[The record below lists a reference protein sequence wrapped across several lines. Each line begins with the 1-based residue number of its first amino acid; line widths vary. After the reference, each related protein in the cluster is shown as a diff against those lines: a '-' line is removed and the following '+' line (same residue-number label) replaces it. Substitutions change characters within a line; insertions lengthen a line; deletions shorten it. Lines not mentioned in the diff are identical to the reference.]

1 MRDFLN
7 SYFKN
12 TFIFYLFLKYELI
25 ILLNM
30 SVITFT
36 NVTKYYSSTLILD
49 HVSFSVN
56 KGEKVALIGNNGAGK
71 TTLFKLILGIEEPTL
86 VPKEDKVG
94 DISILKGT
102 TIGYLDQNCITN
114 IENTVEQE
122 LLLAF
127 EKQIKME
134 AKIEEISE
142 QIKNNSSD
150 NSLLEKYN
158 NLLQEF
164 EKERGYTYK
173 NEIKEYLSKF
183 NFDLSYLDRKV
194 SSLSGGER
202 MKIAFIKI
210 LLFKYDILLLDE
222 PTNHIDVSTIEW
234 LENFLKNYEGTIFF
248 ISHDRY
254 FLNSL
259 ATRIF
264 ELENHKLTIYNM
276 GYENYLEAKKQ
287 NYESLLKQSIKE
299 EKQIEKYKRFIEF
312 YMPKPRFASR
322 AHDREKKLAKLE
334 ANRTEV
340 PKEENRKINFKIEG
354 SILANKQVL
363 KFSNV
368 VVGYDEP
375 LCPEFSFVLYG
386 QDRLA
391 IVGDNGIGKTTLVKS
406 IIGEIKLFKG
416 SIKPLRGI
424 QVGYIKQNDYIFD
437 KNIDAIDYLREK
449 YPNKLDKELRANLGR
464 FLFKGEDIFKSTGLM
479 SNGEKM
485 RLILCALTM
494 NSYDVLV
501 LDEPTNHLDMI
512 TKECLIDALK
522 NYDGCIIFVSHDRY
536 FINELANKT
545 LYLTPSQ
552 ALLIDGN
559 YDDLKVRLDAMDK
572 EANEHIDLNELEKN
586 LIKEKLPEKK
596 KEKLSNN
603 AIQKLQEEMADI
615 ELSLDVID
623 EKFND
628 PTTKYDEFADLNE
641 EKSNLETRYYEILGI
656 LEENGK

>member
-1 MRDFLN
+1 
-7 SYFKN
+7 
-12 TFIFYLFLKYELI
+12 
-25 ILLNM
+25 M
-30 SVITFT
+30 SVITFN

-49 HVSFSVN
+49 HVSFTVN

-94 DISILKGT
+94 EISILKGSS
-102 TIGYLDQNCITN
+102 IGYLDQNCISDIN
-114 IENTVEQE
+114 HTVEQE

-134 AKIEEISE
+134 SQIEELGE
-142 QIKNNSSD
+142 QIKRDSTNEK
-150 NSLLEKYN
+150 LLEKYN
-158 NLLQEF
+158 NLLQDF

-183 NFDLSYLDRKV
+183 NFDLSYLDRKI

-210 LLFKYDILLLDE
+210 LLFNYDILLLDE

-234 LENFLKNYEGTIFF
+234 LEGFLKNYEGTIFF

-259 ATRIF
+259 ATKIL
-264 ELENHKLTIYNM
+264 ELESHKLTAYNM
-276 GYENYLEAKKQ
+276 GYDNYLIAKKQ

-299 EKQIEKYKRFIEF
+299 ERQIEKYKRFIEF

-354 SILANKQVL
+354 SVLANKQVL

-368 VVGYDEP
+368 VVGYDKP

-406 IIGEIKLFKG
+406 IVGDINLYKG

-424 QVGYIKQNDYIFD
+424 QVGYIKQNDYTFE
-437 KNIDAIDYLREK
+437 KNTDAIEYLREK
-449 YPNKLDKELRANLGR
+449 FPNKLDKELRGNLGK
-464 FLFKGEDIFKSTGLM
+464 FLFKGDDIFKSTGLM

-494 NSYDVLV
+494 SSYEVLV

-512 TKECLIDALK
+512 TKECLIEALK

-536 FINELANKT
+536 FINELANET
-545 LYLTPSQ
+545 LYLTPNQ
-552 ALLIDGN
+552 ALLVEGN
-559 YDDLKVRLDAMDK
+559 YDDLKLKLEAMNK
-572 EANEHIDLNELEKN
+572 EQEHIDLKELEKN
-586 LIKEKLPEKK
+586 LVKEKLPEKK

-623 EKFND
+623 EKFSD
-628 PTTKYDEFADLNE
+628 PSTKYDEYADLNE

-656 LEENGK
+656 LEENDK

>member
-1 MRDFLN
+1 
-7 SYFKN
+7 
-12 TFIFYLFLKYELI
+12 
-25 ILLNM
+25 M
-30 SVITFT
+30 SVITFN

-49 HVSFSVN
+49 HVSFNVN

-71 TTLFKLILGIEEPTL
+71 TTLFKLILGLEEPTL

-94 DISILKGT
+94 EISILKGS
-102 TIGYLDQNCITN
+102 TIGYLDQNCISDIN
-114 IENTVEQE
+114 HTVEQE

-134 AKIEEISE
+134 AQIEELGE
-142 QIKNNSSD
+142 KIKHDSS
-150 NSLLEKYN
+150 NEKLLEKYN
-158 NLLQEF
+158 NLLLDF

-183 NFDLSYLDRKV
+183 NFEMSYLDREI

-234 LENFLKNYEGTIFF
+234 LEGFLKNYDGTIFF

-259 ATRIF
+259 ATKIL
-264 ELENHKLTIYNM
+264 ELENHKLTTYNM
-276 GYENYLEAKKQ
+276 GYDNYLLAKKQ
-287 NYESLLKQSIKE
+287 NYETLLKQSIKE
-299 EKQIEKYKRFIEF
+299 ERQIEKYKRFIEF

-363 KFSNV
+363 KFANV
-368 VVGYDEP
+368 VIGYDKA

-391 IVGDNGIGKTTLVKS
+391 IVGDNGIGKTTLIKS
-406 IIGEIKLFKG
+406 IVGEINLYKG

-424 QVGYIKQNDYIFD
+424 QVGYIKQNDYVFD
-437 KNIDAIDYLREK
+437 KNTDAIEYLREK
-449 YPNKLDKELRANLGR
+449 YPNKLDKELRGNLGK
-464 FLFKGEDIFKSTGLM
+464 FLFKGDDIFKSTGLM

-494 NSYDVLV
+494 SSYEVLV

-512 TKECLIDALK
+512 TKECLIEALK

-545 LYLTPSQ
+545 LYLTPTQ
-552 ALLIDGN
+552 ALLVDGN
-559 YDDLKVRLDAMDK
+559 YEDLKLKLEAMNK
-572 EANEHIDLNELEKN
+572 EQEHIDLKELEKN
-586 LIKEKLPEKK
+586 LVKEKLPEKR

-623 EKFND
+623 EKFSD
-628 PTTKYDEFADLNE
+628 PSTKYDEYADLNE

-656 LEENGK
+656 LEENNK

>member
-1 MRDFLN
+1 M
-7 SYFKN
+7 
-12 TFIFYLFLKYELI
+12 
-25 ILLNM
+25 
-30 SVITFT
+30 
-36 NVTKYYSSTLILD
+36 
-49 HVSFSVN
+49 
-56 KGEKVALIGNNGAGK
+56 ALIGNNGAGK
-71 TTLFKLILGIEEPTL
+71 TTLFKLILGVEEPTL

-94 DISILKGT
+94 EISILKGS
-102 TIGYLDQNCITN
+102 TIGYLDQNCISDIN
-114 IENTVEQE
+114 HTVEQE

-134 AKIEEISE
+134 SQIEELGE
-142 QIKNNSSD
+142 QIKLDSS
-150 NSLLEKYN
+150 NEKLLEKYN

-183 NFDLSYLDRKV
+183 NFDMSYLDRQI

-210 LLFKYDILLLDE
+210 LLFQYDILLLDE

-234 LENFLKNYEGTIFF
+234 LEGFLKNYEGTIFF

-259 ATRIF
+259 ATKIL
-264 ELENHKLTIYNM
+264 ELESHKLTTYNM
-276 GYENYLEAKKQ
+276 GYDNYLIAKKQ
-287 NYESLLKQSIKE
+287 NYETLLKQSIKE
-299 EKQIEKYKRFIEF
+299 ERQIEKYKRFIEF

-340 PKEENRKINFKIEG
+340 PKEENRKINFKIDG

-363 KFSNV
+363 KFANV
-368 VVGYDEP
+368 VIGYDKP

-406 IIGEIKLFKG
+406 IVGDINLYKG

-424 QVGYIKQNDYIFD
+424 QVGYIKQNDYVFD
-437 KNIDAIDYLREK
+437 KNTDAISYLREK
-449 YPNKLDKELRANLGR
+449 YPNKLDKELRGNLGR
-464 FLFKGEDIFKSTGLM
+464 FLFKGDDIFKSTGLM

-494 NSYDVLV
+494 SSYEVLV

-512 TKECLIDALK
+512 TKECLIEALK

-536 FINELANKT
+536 FINELANET
-545 LYLTPSQ
+545 LYLTPTQ
-552 ALLIDGN
+552 ALLVDGN
-559 YDDLKVRLDAMDK
+559 YDDLKLKLEAMNK
-572 EANEHIDLNELEKN
+572 EQEHINLKELEKN

-623 EKFND
+623 EKFSD
-628 PTTKYDEFADLNE
+628 PSTKYDEYADLNE

-656 LEENGK
+656 LEENDK

>member
-1 MRDFLN
+1 
-7 SYFKN
+7 
-12 TFIFYLFLKYELI
+12 
-25 ILLNM
+25 M
-30 SVITFT
+30 SVITFN

-49 HVSFSVN
+49 HVSFNVN

-94 DISILKGT
+94 EISILKGS
-102 TIGYLDQNCITN
+102 TIGYLDQNCISDIN
-114 IENTVEQE
+114 HTVEQE

-134 AKIEEISE
+134 TQIEELGE
-142 QIKNNSSD
+142 KIKHDSLNEK
-150 NSLLEKYN
+150 LLEKYN
-158 NLLQEF
+158 NLLLDF

-173 NEIKEYLSKF
+173 NEINEYLSKF
-183 NFDLSYLDRKV
+183 NFDISYLDREI

-234 LENFLKNYEGTIFF
+234 LEGFLKNYDGTIFF

-259 ATRIF
+259 ATKIL
-264 ELENHKLTIYNM
+264 ELENHKLTTYNM
-276 GYENYLEAKKQ
+276 GYDNYLLAKKQ
-287 NYESLLKQSIKE
+287 NYETLLKQSIKE
-299 EKQIEKYKRFIEF
+299 ERQIEKYKRFIEF

-363 KFSNV
+363 KFANV
-368 VVGYDEP
+368 VIGYDKP

-391 IVGDNGIGKTTLVKS
+391 IVGDNGIGKTTLIKS
-406 IIGEIKLFKG
+406 IVGEINLYKG

-424 QVGYIKQNDYIFD
+424 QVGYIKQNDYVFD
-437 KNIDAIDYLREK
+437 KNTDAIEYLREK
-449 YPNKLDKELRANLGR
+449 YPNKLDKELRGNLGK
-464 FLFKGEDIFKSTGLM
+464 FLFKGDDIFKSTGLM

-494 NSYDVLV
+494 SSYEVLV

-512 TKECLIDALK
+512 TKECLIEALK

-545 LYLTPSQ
+545 LYLTPTQ
-552 ALLIDGN
+552 ALLVEGN
-559 YDDLKVRLDAMDK
+559 YEDLKLKLEAMNK
-572 EANEHIDLNELEKN
+572 EQEHIDLKELEKN
-586 LIKEKLPEKK
+586 LIKEKLPEKR

-603 AIQKLQEEMADI
+603 AIQKLQDEMADI

-628 PTTKYDEFADLNE
+628 PSTKYDEYADLNE

-656 LEENGK
+656 LEENDK

>member
-1 MRDFLN
+1 M
-7 SYFKN
+7 
-12 TFIFYLFLKYELI
+12 
-25 ILLNM
+25 
-30 SVITFT
+30 
-36 NVTKYYSSTLILD
+36 
-49 HVSFSVN
+49 
-56 KGEKVALIGNNGAGK
+56 ALIGNNGAGK
-71 TTLFKLILGIEEPTL
+71 TTLFKLILGVEEPTL

-94 DISILKGT
+94 EISILKGS
-102 TIGYLDQNCITN
+102 TIGYLDQNCISDIN
-114 IENTVEQE
+114 HTVEQE

-134 AKIEEISE
+134 SQIEELGE
-142 QIKNNSSD
+142 QIKLDSS
-150 NSLLEKYN
+150 NEKLLEKYN

-183 NFDLSYLDRKV
+183 NFDMSYLDRQI

-210 LLFKYDILLLDE
+210 LLFQYDILLLDE

-234 LENFLKNYEGTIFF
+234 LEGFLKNYEGTIFF

-259 ATRIF
+259 ATKIL
-264 ELENHKLTIYNM
+264 ELESHKLTTYNM
-276 GYENYLEAKKQ
+276 GYDNYLIAKKQ
-287 NYESLLKQSIKE
+287 NYETLLKQSIKE
-299 EKQIEKYKRFIEF
+299 ERQIEKYKRFIEF

-340 PKEENRKINFKIEG
+340 PKEENRKINFKIDG

-363 KFSNV
+363 KFANV
-368 VVGYDEP
+368 VIGYDKP

-406 IIGEIKLFKG
+406 IVGDINLYKG

-424 QVGYIKQNDYIFD
+424 QVGYIKQNDYVFD
-437 KNIDAIDYLREK
+437 KNTDAISYLREK
-449 YPNKLDKELRANLGR
+449 YPNKLDKELRGNLGR
-464 FLFKGEDIFKSTGLM
+464 FLFKGDDIFKSTGLM

-494 NSYDVLV
+494 SSYEVLV

-512 TKECLIDALK
+512 TKECLIEALK

-536 FINELANKT
+536 FINELANET
-545 LYLTPSQ
+545 LYLTPTQ
-552 ALLIDGN
+552 ALLVDGN
-559 YDDLKVRLDAMDK
+559 YDDLKLKLEAMNK
-572 EANEHIDLNELEKN
+572 EQEHIDLKELEKN

-623 EKFND
+623 EKFSD
-628 PTTKYDEFADLNE
+628 PSTKYDEYADLNE

-656 LEENGK
+656 LEENDK